1 MDRLTKVEFPSLK
14 ACDKCIELDECHQ
27 KQCVQVYDALLRLK
41 HYEDLEAQLREVYG
55 ECDGLLEES
64 VKCLVEHEKMD
75 IGKPVKARLLTDG
88 SVDMWEEYKKIG
100 TVEECR
106 LYKGISEKDLSAS
119 GLDLK
124 VIKELREYRKIG
136 TIEECQ
142 EARERQKKLEIEEF
156 GICPLCYY
164 DFGYEKA
171 NYCPNCGHALV
182 LGGEGISRLIADE
195 NTHM

>member
-1 MDRLTKVEFPSLK
+1 MTENEALK
-14 ACDKCIELDECHQ
+14 SIIQDGIELGAGD
-27 KQCVQVYDALLRLK
+27 CV
-41 HYEDLEAQLREVYG
+41 ELEALKVAAKA
-55 ECDGLLEES
+55 LEE
-64 VKCLVEHEKMD
+64 
-75 IGKPVKARLLTDG
+75 IQQYR
-88 SVDMWEEYKKIG
+88 KIG

-182 LGGEGISRLIADE
+182 LGG
-195 NTHM
+195 